1 MIYVYIAVM
10 AIVTY
15 LIRVVPLT
23 VFQKKIENKFIRSFL
38 YYVPYACLT
47 AMTFPAILYA
57 TNGVWSALAGLVV
70 AIALSLFN
78 RSLTTVAVAA
88 SITVFIVERFM

>member
-23 VFQKKIENKFIRSFL
+23 IFQKKIENKFVRSFL

-57 TNGVWSALAGLVV
+57 TNGVWSALTGLIV
-70 AIALSLFN
+70 AVILSLFN

-88 SITVFIVERFM
+88 SVTVFIVERFM